1 MELEEE
7 TNIFLLMKNVMVA
20 GYTRK
25 AKQCVLCWRSSTD
38 PDPVNS
44 ECWLNW
50 GYPQDMKIDH
60 EKCIVAVSGKVD
72 GFCNKAHMIF
82 YGDMTVA
89 ELKVKLTEEPAK
101 EEFEQHRDAVVSAVM
116 CESTGFTRFSKL
128 TVLKYKEM
136 VMHDPSQLYTPHEDW
151 HLI

>member
-7 TNIFLLMKNVMVA
+7 TNISLLMENVVVA

-38 PDPVNS
+38 PDPVKS

-82 YGDMTVA
+82 YGDVTVA
-89 ELKVKLTEEPAK
+89 ELEVKLTEEPAK
-101 EEFEQHRDAVVSAVM
+101 EEFEQFAMPLCQLSCASRLDLRGFPNSLRS
-116 CESTGFTRFSKL
+116 STKRWSCMTKSTL
-128 TVLKYKEM
+128 HAT
-136 VMHDPSQLYTPHEDW
+136 
-151 HLI
+151 